1 MIVPALSIGE
11 LARRTGVREETLRVW
26 ERRYGLPRPARTS
39 GGHRRYPESD
49 VALVREMRRLIA
61 AGWAT
66 GSAARRVLEA
76 GVANV
81 NDSPATEG
89 SPSGADLPAATDRV
103 AMNRAASTTE
113 LMGQRGLH
121 SEPEPTSRP
130 GASSRAGPSSRAE
143 AAAAS
148 GVRQTALATRA
159 SGPPDR
165 PPDRPPQRPGD
176 REVDI
181 QALEAT
187 YRAARRLLRMRA
199 PGAAGVIFADLVE
212 ELGGTT
218 VPARLA
224 GRDALP
230 LDLSFGEGEPILP
243 VAEPF
248 SLARLRM
255 EAILPSLV
263 EDIRALVDLLRVD
276 EPAQEGD

>member
-76 GVANV
+76 GV
-81 NDSPATEG
+81 E
-89 SPSGADLPAATDRV
+89 
-103 AMNRAASTTE
+103 
-113 LMGQRGLH
+113 LH
-121 SEPEPTSRP
+121 SEPGPMSRP

-143 AAAAS
+143 PAVAS
-148 GVRQTALATRA
+148 GARQTALATRA
-159 SGPPDR
+159 SGGPPDR
-165 PPDRPPQRPGD
+165 PPDRPPERPGD

-199 PGAAGVIFADLVE
+199 PRAAGVILADLVQ
-212 ELGGTT
+212 ELGGAT

-248 SLARLRM
+248 SLARLRL

-263 EDIRALVDLLRVD
+263 EDTRALVDLLRVD
-276 EPAQEGD
+276 PPAQEGD